1 MTTAEAPPAP
11 DAGSGE
17 VNKFGV
23 PNAPGT
29 LSSADAI
36 ISVRHLRKWFQVGNT
51 ILGFGQK
58 HWLKAVDDV
67 SFDIER
73 GKTIGLVGESGCGKT
88 TTLKVLLGLEKPT
101 EGTIYFEG
109 QDVATL
115 SKAGRKEFRTS
126 IQAVFQ
132 DPWSSLNPRMRVNSI
147 VAEPLEI
154 ATTMTRGQIRSRVGE
169 LLTEVGLNS
178 YQGNLYPHEFSGGQ
192 RQRIGIARSL
202 ALNPKII
209 TLDEPVSALDVS
221 IRAQIMNLL
230 VDLQEEHGLAYLMV
244 AHNLATVRYMCHRT
258 AVMYLGVI
266 QEMGD
271 TESIF
276 RNPTHLYTNALLSAA
291 LPSHPDIEREEIIL
305 PGEVVSPVDPPPGDV
320 FMTRTPLPVDP
331 DHEWAQNRPPLVEI
345 EPDHWVTVT
354 PWSTLEAANEQ
365 GVNLSLSVDEE
376 IDSDSFEGGDRG

>member
-1 MTTAEAPPAP
+1 M
-11 DAGSGE
+11 G
-17 VNKFGV
+17 
-23 PNAPGT
+23 
-29 LSSADAI
+29 L
-36 ISVRHLRKWFQVGNT
+36 
-51 ILGFGQK
+51 GQK

-88 TTLKVLLGLEKPT
+88 TTLKVLLGLEEAT

-109 QDVATL
+109 QDVKSLT
-115 SKAGRKEFRTS
+115 KVGRKEFRTS

-147 VAEPLEI
+147 IAEPLEI
-154 ATTMTRGQIRSRVGE
+154 ATSMTRSQIRTRVGE
-169 LLTEVGLNS
+169 LLTETGLNA

-192 RQRIGIARSL
+192 RQRIGIARAL
-202 ALNPKII
+202 ALNPKVI

-258 AVMYLGVI
+258 AVMYLGVV

-271 TESIF
+271 TERIF
-276 RNPTHLYTNALLSAA
+276 QRPTHLYTNALLSAA
-291 LPSHPDIEREEIIL
+291 LPSHPDIDREEIIL

-320 FMTRTPLPVDP
+320 FMSRTPLPLDP
-331 DHEWAQNRPPLVEI
+331 DHEYAKTRPPLIEI
-345 EPDHWVTVT
+345 EPDHWVSIT
-354 PWSTLEAANEQ
+354 PWSTIDAASEQ
-365 GVNLSLSVDEE
+365 GINLSLSVDQEVQQNL
-376 IDSDSFEGGDRG
+376 DG

>member
-1 MTTAEAPPAP
+1 MTTAEAPAST
-11 DAGSGE
+11 SGKT
-17 VNKFGV
+17 NRYGV
-23 PNAPGT
+23 PFAPGT
-29 LSSADAI
+29 LDSSDAI
-36 ISVRHLRKWFQVGNT
+36 ISVRHLRKWFQVGST
-51 ILGFGQK
+51 LFGFGQK

-88 TTLKVLLGLEKPT
+88 TTLKVLLGLETPT
-101 EGTIYFEG
+101 EGHIYFEG
-109 QDVATL
+109 QDVKSL

-154 ATTMTRGQIRSRVGE
+154 ATSMTRGQIRTRVGE
-169 LLTEVGLNS
+169 LLTETGLNA

-192 RQRIGIARSL
+192 RQRIGIARAL

-258 AVMYLGVI
+258 AVMYLGVV

-271 TESIF
+271 TEKIF
-276 RNPTHLYTNALLSAA
+276 QRPTHLYTNALLSAA
-291 LPSHPDIEREEIIL
+291 LPSHPDIDREEIIL

-320 FMTRTPLPVDP
+320 FMSRTPLPLDP
-331 DHEWAQNRPPLVEI
+331 EHEYATTRPPLVEI
-345 EPDHWVTVT
+345 EPDHWVTIT
-354 PWSTLEAANEQ
+354 PWSTIDAANEQ
-365 GVNLSLSVDEE
+365 GVNLSLSVDDEVQLL
-376 IDSDSFEGGDRG
+376 DSH

>member
-1 MTTAEAPPAP
+1 MTTAEAPAP
-11 DAGSGE
+11 TSGDVN
-17 VNKFGV
+17 VNKYGV
-23 PNAPGT
+23 PGAPGC
-29 LSSADAI
+29 LNSADAI
-36 ISVRHLRKWFQVGNT
+36 VSVRHLRKWFQVGNT
-51 ILGFGQK
+51 LMGFGQK

-88 TTLKVLLGLEKPT
+88 TTLKLLLGLEKPT
-101 EGTIYFEG
+101 DGQIFFEG
-109 QDVATL
+109 QDVKTL

-154 ATTMTRGQIRSRVGE
+154 ATTMTRGQIKTRVGE
-169 LLTEVGLNS
+169 LLAEVGLNA

-192 RQRIGIARSL
+192 RQRIGIARAL

-258 AVMYLGVI
+258 AVMYLGVV

-276 RNPTHLYTNALLSAA
+276 RKPTHLYTGALLSAA
-291 LPSHPDIEREEIIL
+291 LPSHPDIDREEIIL

-320 FMTRTPLPVDP
+320 FMSRTPLPVDP
-331 DHEWAQNRPPLVEI
+331 DHEFAKTRPPLREI
-345 EPDHWVTVT
+345 SPDHWVTVT
-354 PWSTLEAANEQ
+354 PWSTIDAAAET
-365 GVNLSLSVDEE
+365 GVDLSLSVDEE
-376 IDSDSFEGGDRG
+376 AQGDSFQVSS

>member
-1 MTTAEAPPAP
+1 MTTIEAPAP
-11 DAGSGE
+11 ENTQGA
-17 VNKFGV
+17 NKFGV
-23 PNAPGT
+23 AGAPGC
-29 LSSADAI
+29 LNSADAI

-88 TTLKVLLGLEKPT
+88 TTLKLLLGLETPT
-101 EGTIYFEG
+101 AGEIYFEG
-109 QDVATL
+109 QDVKTL
-115 SKAGRKEFRTS
+115 TKAGRKEFRTS

-154 ATTMTRGQIRSRVGE
+154 ATTMTKQQIRSRVGD
-169 LLTEVGLNS
+169 LLAETGLNS

-192 RQRIGIARSL
+192 RQRIGIARAL
-202 ALNPKII
+202 ALNPKVI

-258 AVMYLGVI
+258 AVMYLGVV

-331 DHEWAQNRPPLVEI
+331 AHEYAKVRPALTEI

-354 PWSTLEAANEQ
+354 PWSTLEAANKT
-365 GVNLSLSVDEE
+365 GINLSLSVDEE
-376 IDSDSFEGGDRG
+376 IESDSFQGGGN

>member
-1 MTTAEAPPAP
+1 MTTAEAPPAS

-23 PNAPGT
+23 QQAPGT
-29 LSSADAI
+29 LASADAI
-36 ISVRHLRKWFQVGNT
+36 ISVRHLRKWFQVGST

-154 ATTMTRGQIRSRVGE
+154 ATTMTRGQVRSRVGE
-169 LLTEVGLNS
+169 LLSEVGLNS

-192 RQRIGIARSL
+192 RQRIGIARAL

-276 RNPTHLYTNALLSAA
+276 RTPTHLYTNALLSAA

-320 FMTRTPLPVDP
+320 FMSRTPLPVDP
-331 DHEWAQNRPPLVEI
+331 DHEYAKSRPPLQEI

-354 PWSTLEAANEQ
+354 PWSTIDAANEQ

-376 IDSDSFEGGDRG
+376 IEGGSFEGGNS